1 MISKF
6 HFLFLHNKRQINLLL
21 SLLFSEAAYSRMLSV
36 QWSHVRHLLNLNGP
50 CILLFSGLFVIN
62 GILATYKATIG
73 TESKKTDC
81 LFVG

>member
-36 QWSHVRHLLNLNGP
+36 QWSHVRHLLILNGP

-73 TESKKTDC
+73 TESKKK
-81 LFVG
+81 G